1 MTEIKQDKINKVLNR
16 KINLLRKEDTIEVVI
31 LENYLHSAMH
41 TFSMSVSCSP
51 YSSQEWKLVSYNDSI
66 SG

>member
-41 TFSMSVSCSP
+41 TFSMSPVIKNRLTGEK
-51 YSSQEWKLVSYNDSI
+51 QTEV
-66 SG
+66 